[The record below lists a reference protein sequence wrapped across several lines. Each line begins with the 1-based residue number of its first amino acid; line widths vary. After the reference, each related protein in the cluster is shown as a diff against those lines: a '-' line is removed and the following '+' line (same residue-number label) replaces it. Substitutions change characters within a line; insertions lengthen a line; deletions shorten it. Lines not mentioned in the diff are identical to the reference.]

1 MHYQFEAIHPF
12 PDGNGRTGRILNLL
26 FLVEKQLIDIPV
38 LFLSRY
44 IITHRQDYYDGLRAI
59 TEAQDWEAWVLF
71 MLKAVESTAQQT
83 FDLVNR
89 ILALMDDVRDR
100 VQREAEGI
108 YSKDLIE
115 TIFMQPY
122 TKISFLVDAELPNG
136 KPPRYLQTLA
146 SRAFARRT
154 GWPGKVLHQRWAS
167 CRVDTLTSCL
177 SNRHILI
184 TCRFISNF

>member
-1 MHYQFEAIHPF
+1 M
-12 PDGNGRTGRILNLL
+12 
-26 FLVEKQLIDIPV
+26 VEKQLIDIPV

-122 TKISFLVDAELPNG
+122 TKISFLVDAG
-136 KPPRYLQTLA
+136 IAKRQTASRYLQTLA
-146 SRAFARRT
+146 SMGILREELVGREKYYIND
-154 GWPGKVLHQRWAS
+154 GLLVE
-167 CRVDTLTSCL
+167 LT
-177 SNRHILI
+177 R
-184 TCRFISNF
+184 